1 MQLALA
7 VLLEGEEQERRR
19 DAVADTGLDR
29 DLRLQLADEL
39 VEPQALVVAV
49 TAGDAA
55 GVVPV
60 AALRLTLD
68 GVPEVR
74 RLFLEMRDQPALA
87 NLVLSSADCYFFGR
101 PSSTPV
107 GR

>member
-1 MQLALA
+1 MELALA
-7 VLLEGEEQERRR
+7 VPFEREQEERGR
-19 DAVADTGLDR
+19 DAVADAGLDGG
-29 DLRLQLADEL
+29 LGLELADQL
-39 VEPQALVVAV
+39 VEPQPLVVAV
-49 TAGDAA
+49 AARDAA

-74 RLFLEMRDQPALA
+74 RLVLEMRDQPALA
-87 NLVLSSADCYFFGR
+87 NLVMRSADSYFFGR

>member
-7 VLLEGEEQERRR
+7 VLLEGEKQERGR

-29 DLRLQLADEL
+29 NLRLQFANQLI
-39 VEPQALVVAV
+39 EPQALVVPV
-49 TAGDAA
+49 TAGDAT

-60 AALRLTLD
+60 TALRLTLD

-74 RLFLEMRDQPALA
+74 RLVLEMRDQPALA
-87 NLVLSSADCYFFGR
+87 NLVLSSADGYFFGR